1 MRYLHHTRD
10 PAPTLEQLC
19 RRRIRTRLGAGAS
32 LFAALWLGGCS
43 AVNWQAT
50 YDAWAASLCREDRS
64 ACRDVE

>member
-1 MRYLHHTRD
+1 MRYLHHPRD
-10 PAPTLEQLC
+10 LASTLERLC
-19 RRRIRTRLGAGAS
+19 PRRIRIRLRAAAW
-32 LFAALWLGGCS
+32 LIAALWLGGCS